1 MIKTVQIKDLNVGM
15 YVIIPR
21 AWINHSF
28 TLNQFLIKNTG
39 QIKKMREDGILEVQ
53 VDFAKSNIDADSLT
67 EKLQVDDLPH
77 TPKPRDMEPPIIW
90 SPENLVPVELAEAIE
105 DKKIDSLTK
114 AKVVYKHSLVMM
126 SRLLDSPTAENIHTS
141 KDAIKSITNLILSDD
156 DTAYN
161 MLRIT
166 SHDFYTYTHS
176 VNVGV
181 TAVMLAKDLFRH
193 SDSHDLG
200 ELGAG
205 FFLHDLGKVNI
216 DTRIINKPARLNE
229 EEMNR
234 IRTHPFQ
241 GYKILKDAG
250 ALSEECKYIVLQ
262 HHELYDGSGYP
273 KHLKGDEIHIYGRIC
288 CLADVFE
295 ALTAERSYKQSLPRF
310 DALKLM
316 RDEMS
321 NHFSRK
327 LLNAFILLFK

>member
-1 MIKTVQIKDLNVGM
+1 MIKNVQIKDLKVGM
-15 YVIIPR
+15 YVIIPG
-21 AWINHSF
+21 AWMNHSF
-28 TLNQFLIKNTG
+28 TRNQFLIKNTR
-39 QIKKMREDGILEVQ
+39 QIKRMQDDGMYELP
-53 VDFAKSNIDADSLT
+53 VDFDKSNLPADSLA
-67 EKLQVDDLPH
+67 EEPQLVEHPD
-77 TPKPRDMEPPIIW
+77 KPEPREMEPPAKW
-90 SPENLVPVELAEAIE
+90 TPENLVPVELAEAIE
-105 DKKIDSLTK
+105 DKRVDALTK
-114 AKVVYKHSLVMM
+114 AKAVYKHSLEMM
-126 SRLLDSPTAENIHTS
+126 SRLLESPTAENIHTS

-166 SHDFYTYTHS
+166 THDFYTYTHS

-181 TAVMLAKDLFRH
+181 TAVMLAKELFRH

-205 FFLHDLGKVNI
+205 FFLHDLGKVNV
-216 DTRIINKPARLNE
+216 DSRIINKPARLNE
-229 EEMNR
+229 EEMNQ
-234 IRTHPFQ
+234 IRTHPYQ
-241 GYKILKDAG
+241 GYKILKDAD

-273 KHLKGDEIHIYGRIC
+273 KHLKSDEIHIYGRIC

-316 RDEMS
+316 RDEMP
-321 NHFSRK
+321 NHFNRE